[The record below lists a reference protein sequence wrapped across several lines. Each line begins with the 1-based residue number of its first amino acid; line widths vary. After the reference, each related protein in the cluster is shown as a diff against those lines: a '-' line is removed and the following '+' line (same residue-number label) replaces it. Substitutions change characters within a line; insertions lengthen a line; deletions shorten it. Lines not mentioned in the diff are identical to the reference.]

1 MVIRNAARQ
10 DPAHALPP
18 ESQQSSA
25 TIHVGQEAISL
36 AEQATEAS
44 NLTAHSGAGDV
55 IFKAMIPNRLN
66 YQVMSEE
73 RAKVIWD
80 ELQIGRREDSMDII
94 RTRLP
99 R

>member
-1 MVIRNAARQ
+1 MAIRNAARQ

-25 TIHVGQEAISL
+25 TILGQEAISQ

-66 YQVMSEE
+66 Y
-73 RAKVIWD
+73 RKRIN
-80 ELQIGRREDSMDII
+80 R
-94 RTRLP
+94 
-99 R
+99 

>member
-1 MVIRNAARQ
+1 MYLPRIMATIGLFSTASQFMVIRNAARQ

-36 AEQATEAS
+36 AEQATGAS

-55 IFKAMIPNRLN
+55 IFKAMIPNR
-66 YQVMSEE
+66 
-73 RAKVIWD
+73 
-80 ELQIGRREDSMDII
+80 
-94 RTRLP
+94 
-99 R
+99 